1 MTNNDNSTSGSTYS
15 TASSSLYKRHG
26 LSPRQRRLLQAAARS
41 RANSSSQ
48 RQVEEQNSAT
58 TSPPVSPSQITPA
71 SLATSLSPIE
81 CRSPYDQ
88 SSKELTP
95 PHNKSLPSLDHKSH
109 KIASSGSGV
118 STEITDATTASIRS
132 RFSNIRLSTV
142 NDEGEVAGAMRGKVS
157 DRVRRFNSGANS
169 MNQSCNRLNE
179 EDENDITDPECVAV
193 KGPLNIQPKLKAH
206 ERQQPN
212 LSPEKM
218 RYGWK
223 NNILK
228 TAAKQMELRH
238 YRVVYPGVVSI
249 LSELPS
255 DFTDNLST
263 TESCN
268 KESSSKTSSC
278 VYLGYGEIVATSSP
292 EITTSVSLPE
302 KVDGETGQTQTI
314 QMKKCIRAIRVDSI
328 LTGGYNSDEKDCTS
342 PDPSVPASRKS
353 STIRHHGYLLL
364 ENQSGHIIAE
374 SIPPFKSGIP
384 RPSYEHGSFVYRVRA
399 TSPVR
404 VLSGPDFHAPSM
416 KCALIPGTVHDVS
429 FRVTVPVSD
438 SANDDDDDA
447 NALLVDDADAGEVKF
462 LRLGHR
468 RGWVLDRRIDTVG
481 GDSNKLRVSYLMQD
495 ITEEQN
501 TNYTSSGQ
509 SVAAS
514 PNTTLSKSLDC
525 SSLNLSIS
533 ASSVATPST
542 VSTLRKR
549 TKRRRQEA
557 QNVPIMQV
565 SHPGDSFDTESSAT
579 GYASGTAVSTGSD
592 YYSRIA
598 SVENFY
604 LMRVLAP
611 SGLTILDAPKFQVS
625 NLIHTPTEQ
634 SKLRNQSPAGISPF
648 ARTNAMIGSSSADSS
663 PSSAGMSR
671 KSQRIRF
678 LARGQFFEASNRME
692 NTDAASLYT
701 NGQGLIKLADG
712 SGWVII
718 PHHQDLVTQY
728 ENFLVSTP

>member
-1 MTNNDNSTSGSTYS
+1 MTNDNSTSSTYS
-15 TASSSLYKRHG
+15 TSSSSLYKRHG

-41 RANSSSQ
+41 RANSSPR
-48 RQVEEQNSAT
+48 RQVEEQSSAT
-58 TSPPVSPSQITPA
+58 ASPVSPSQITPA

-88 SSKELTP
+88 SFKELTP
-95 PHNKSLPSLDHKSH
+95 PQNKSLPSLDHKPH

-142 NDEGEVAGAMRGKVS
+142 NDEGEVTGAMRGQVS
-157 DRVRRFNSGANS
+157 DRVKRFNSGANS
-169 MNQSCNRLNE
+169 MNQLCNRLNE
-179 EDENDITDPECVAV
+179 EDENDIMDQECVAV

-206 ERQQPN
+206 QKQQPN

-228 TAAKQMELRH
+228 TAAKQMELRY

-255 DFTDNLST
+255 HVTANLLPSK
-263 TESCN
+263 SCN
-268 KESSSKTSSC
+268 KEPISKTSQ
-278 VYLGYGEIVATSSP
+278 VYLGYGEVVATSSP
-292 EITTSVSLPE
+292 EITISISVPE
-302 KVDGETGQTQTI
+302 TLDSETAQTQTNEE
-314 QMKKCIRAIRVDSI
+314 KKCMRAIRVDSI
-328 LTGGYNSDEKDCTS
+328 LTGGYNSDDKDCIA
-342 PDPSVPASRKS
+342 PDPSVPASWKTS
-353 STIRHHGYLLL
+353 ILRHHGYLLL
-364 ENQSGHIIAE
+364 NNELGHTIAE
-374 SIPPFKSGIP
+374 SIPPFKSGSL
-384 RPSYEHGSFVYRVRA
+384 RPLYEHGSFVYRVRA

-404 VLSGPDFHAPSM
+404 VLSGPDFNAPSM

-429 FRVTVPVSD
+429 FRVSVPVSD
-438 SANDDDDDA
+438 TANDGDDDA
-447 NALLVDDADAGEVKF
+447 NTILVDDADAGEVRF

-468 RGWVLDRRIDTVG
+468 RGWVLDRRIDAVD

-495 ITEEQN
+495 VTDEQN

-514 PNTTLSKSLDC
+514 PNTTLSQSLDC
-525 SSLNLSIS
+525 SSLNLSVS

-542 VSTLRKR
+542 VNTLRKR

-565 SHPGDSFDTESSAT
+565 GRPGDSFDTESSAT

-592 YYSRIA
+592 YHSRIA
-598 SVENFY
+598 SIETFH

-634 SKLRNQSPAGISPF
+634 SKLRNQSPEGISPF

-663 PSSAGMSR
+663 PSSLGINR
-671 KSQRIRF
+671 KGQRIRF

-692 NTDAASLYT
+692 STDAASLYT
-701 NGQGLIKLADG
+701 NGQGLVKLADG

-718 PHHQDLVTQY
+718 PHHQDLVAQY
-728 ENFLVSTP
+728 EDFLVSTSRFS